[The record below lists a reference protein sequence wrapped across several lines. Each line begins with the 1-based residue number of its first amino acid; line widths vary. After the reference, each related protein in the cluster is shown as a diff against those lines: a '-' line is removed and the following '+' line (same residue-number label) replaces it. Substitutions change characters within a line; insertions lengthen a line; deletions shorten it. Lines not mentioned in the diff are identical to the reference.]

1 MTLKSLSKARRLMDA
16 AYKALTALDS
26 RVQGNGRRL
35 LGAIEYEDGAEVN
48 TGVYTAGVNSETYG
62 ATVLRELIASAG
74 TLFAPKEDPVALVK
88 ALAEARNVGLPEVE
102 LELRRKLGLPAALP
116 ELSVPTEQQMASIEP
131 HVAQPLDSAPAAHD
145 DPAEGR
151 LGDSQDLSYGG
162 F

>member
-1 MTLKSLSKARRLMDA
+1 MDA
-16 AYKALTALDS
+16 AYKALTVLDS
-26 RVQGNGRRL
+26 RVA
-35 LGAIEYEDGAEVN
+35 LGVIGSIEYDDGGEAN
-48 TGVYTAGVNSETYG
+48 TGVYTSAVNSETYG

-88 ALAEARNVGLPEVE
+88 ALAEARKVGLPEVE
-102 LELRRKLGLPAALP
+102 LEIRRKLGLPAALP
-116 ELSVPTEQQMASIEP
+116 EP